1 MKGPRSHPVLQGN
14 IYWNEDQF
22 PLHVNR
28 EKEAFSLPLHCHD
41 FVEINFVAEGRGM
54 HYIAEDSLEV
64 KRGDLFI
71 IPTGTAHV
79 YRPLTERIGNELI
92 VYNCLFAPELIERLR
107 IAFPAQDEV
116 FSQTTGGE
124 KGYASF
130 SDRNDEYRTLMQSL
144 YREHVLRLP
153 GTEAALLSL
162 LMQLLISMHR
172 NDKGGEESLSLRQ
185 LSPVFEHIAVHYQEP
200 IALRTLAGLVSL
212 SIPYLQRL
220 FKRATGQTIVEYIQN
235 LRIEKSCELLRHTE
249 FQVQEIAYLSGYRD
263 MKFFHRLF
271 KKKTGTSP
279 HQYRQTVLI
288 HPLNNL
294 YP

>member
-1 MKGPRSHPVLQGN
+1 MKEPRSHPVLQGN

-79 YRPLTERIGNELI
+79 YRPLTERNGNELI
-92 VYNCLFAPELIERLR
+92 VYNCLFAPELIERLG

-116 FSQTTGGE
+116 FSQTTRGE
-124 KGYASF
+124 RGYASF

-249 FQVQEIAYLSGYRD
+249 FQVQEIAYLSGYKD

-279 HQYRQTVLI
+279 HQYRQSVLNQT
-288 HPLNNL
+288 LNNL